1 MIHFL
6 KIYSPRLIPKALP
19 AAVAIQQTRESRVIL
34 ANKKKL
40 HQLRSSKEDVIPSRV
55 FDEISSESTEDDQQS
70 QHPMMMREER
80 LLLGGGYAASTTL
93 ISYSFVGATVTSTV
107 LLDPTG
113 MNVAVCLPA
122 GYVVC

>member
-1 MIHFL
+1 M
-6 KIYSPRLIPKALP
+6 
-19 AAVAIQQTRESRVIL
+19 L

-40 HQLRSSKEDVIPSRV
+40 HNLHSSKEDVIPSKV
-55 FDEISSESTEDDQQS
+55 FEEIPSESTEDDQQS
-70 QHPMMMREER
+70 QHSMMMREER
-80 LLLGGGYAASTTL
+80 LLGGGYAASTTL

>member
-1 MIHFL
+1 M
-6 KIYSPRLIPKALP
+6 
-19 AAVAIQQTRESRVIL
+19 L

-55 FDEISSESTEDDQQS
+55 FEEIPSESTEDDQQS
-70 QHPMMMREER
+70 QHAMMMREER
-80 LLLGGGYAASTTL
+80 LLGGGYAASTTL

-113 MNVAVCLPA
+113 MMVAGCLPA
-122 GYVVC
+122 GYVVCA